1 MGEYQFKCKKCSC
14 AEYDIIE
21 EEDGEGNDILILK
34 CSDCEVWATEE
45 QNQEFF
51 EFCDS
56 ERTKKY
62 MKKYPSYIIFSSP
75 IDYVCDGA
83 KNISDAPKIEEA
95 RVTNLKMAELIVAAI
110 QREDSDRIITIMPE
124 WELMIAE
131 E

>member
-1 MGEYQFKCKKCSC
+1 MKKYQFKCKKCSC
-14 AEYDIIE
+14 AEYEIIE
-21 EEDGEGNDILILK
+21 EEDCDCNDIISLK
-34 CSDCEVWATEE
+34 CLDCEAWATEE

-75 IDYVCDGA
+75 IDFICDGA
-83 KNISDAPKIEEA
+83 KNISEAPKIEEA
-95 RVTNLKMAELIVAAI
+95 RATNLKTAELIAVTI
-110 QREDSDRIITIMPE
+110 QRENSDRIITIMPE